1 MTTDGCVNRGIG
13 GLTSGRTEFDA
24 SKSDAELSAPP
35 HNGFMNKLPSNQTMY
50 RALVNR
56 DATFEGI
63 FYVGVKTTG
72 IFCRPSCSAR
82 KPRPENVEYFASTRD
97 ALLGGY
103 RPCSRCHPLE
113 KERQAPALVRRLCEV
128 IEQAPEGKVTSAD
141 LLALGIDP
149 STARRQFQRYYG
161 TTFHTY
167 HRARRLGLALHQV
180 RNGGAVI
187 EAQLDTGFDSA
198 SGFWEAFRRV
208 FGAAPSHSTQVH
220 CLQARTIETP
230 LGAMLA
236 LADREGLRLLEF
248 ADRRGLKNEIG
259 RLREHLRCAIVPG
272 SNAFLEVITQELAAY
287 FAGTS
292 MTFTVPLVLGGS
304 AFERS
309 VWEMLR
315 RIQPGETWS
324 YAELA
329 LRLGRASA
337 TRAVGRANGRN
348 NLAVVIP
355 CHRVIRADGGLCG
368 YGGGIWRKQWLLE
381 HERQSLR
388 KVSESSTAH
397 EGSRQ

>member
-1 MTTDGCVNRGIG
+1 M
-13 GLTSGRTEFDA
+13 
-24 SKSDAELSAPP
+24 
-35 HNGFMNKLPSNQTMY
+35 
-50 RALVNR
+50 
-56 DATFEGI
+56 
-63 FYVGVKTTG
+63 
-72 IFCRPSCSAR
+72 
-82 KPRPENVEYFASTRD
+82 PENVEYFGTTRD

-113 KERQAPALVRRLCEV
+113 KERPAPELVRRLCES

-161 TTFHTY
+161 MTFHAY
-167 HRARRLGLALHQV
+167 HRARRMGLALHQV
-180 RNGGAVI
+180 RSGGSVI

-208 FGAAPSHSTQVH
+208 FGTAPSQSAKVH

-230 LGAMLA
+230 LGATLA
-236 LADREGLRLLEF
+236 LADREGLHLLEF
-248 ADRRGLKNEIG
+248 ADRRGLENEIG
-259 RLREHLRCAIVPG
+259 RVRERLKCAIVPG
-272 SNAFLEVITQELAAY
+272 NNSILEVIAQELAAY

-292 MTFTVPLVLGGS
+292 LTFSVPLVLGGS
-304 AFERS
+304 VFERS

-348 NLAVVIP
+348 NLALVIP
-355 CHRVIRADGGLCG
+355 CHRVIRADGSLCG
-368 YGGGIWRKQWLLE
+368 YGGGIWRKQWLLD
-381 HERQSLR
+381 HERRSMR
-388 KVSESSTAH
+388 EPSHTSSAQ
-397 EGSRQ
+397 EGGGHDRATVGLS